1 MRAWAVFRR
10 YPLTCNLTI
19 PAVCKMR
26 SPQNHHFDTLD
37 ALRGCAALVVALAHG
52 LHIFVEPAAPDL
64 KINTY
69 IAGFA
74 QASVMVFFVLSG
86 FLIGTS
92 IQNNIKNNS
101 RAFSLA
107 QYARSRA
114 LRIYPPLLLAT
125 LLTVLIIEAS
135 WAFVPKEF
143 ATRAFQTTYQQI
155 FGSLFFLNG
164 FFTPGVRI
172 NGPLWSLSIEVW
184 YYAVA
189 GLLFTARPFLMLIG
203 VLLFW
208 IGFQS
213 NPFFYPYSQVW
224 AAGFA
229 LCFVQGRNIHR
240 IIKWAA
246 LLASISLAF
255 HALDPLTTFA
265 TTKKNDDIIQY
276 NVRIGLAF
284 TFALFLMIN
293 SNRIKIHIGKQA
305 ATFSYTLYLIH
316 FPVLM
321 FTHSLMRSHL
331 GNGLVTATTV
341 MLCVL
346 AACVLLSKFASTY
359 VENQHWSSKIIAY
372 KMPLPFTRRISSRNE
387 TP

>member
-1 MRAWAVFRR
+1 
-10 YPLTCNLTI
+10 
-19 PAVCKMR
+19 MR

-37 ALRGCAALVVALAHG
+37 TLRGCAALVVALAHG
-52 LHIFVEPAAPDL
+52 LSIFVESAAPGL

-69 IAGFA
+69 IVGFA

-92 IQNNIKNNS
+92 IQNNIKKNNG
-101 RAFSLA
+101 AFSVA

-135 WAFVPKEF
+135 WAFVPQEY
-143 ATRAFQTTYQQI
+143 ATRAFRTTYQQV

-164 FFTPGVRI
+164 FFTPGVSI

-184 YYAVA
+184 YYAIA
-189 GLLFTARPFLMLIG
+189 GLLFTARPFLILIG
-203 VLLFW
+203 ALLFW
-208 IGFQS
+208 IGLQS

-229 LCFVQGRNIHR
+229 LCFVQGWNIHR

-246 LLASISLAF
+246 LLAAVSLAF

-284 TFALFLMIN
+284 TFALFLIIS
-293 SNRIKIHIGKQA
+293 SNRIRIHIGKKTA
-305 ATFSYTLYLIH
+305 AFSYTLYLIH

-321 FTHSLMRSHL
+321 FTHSLMMSHL
-331 GNGLVTATTV
+331 GNGLVTATAV

-346 AACVLLSKFASTY
+346 VACILLAKFASAY
-359 VENQHWSSKIIAY
+359 VENQHWCSKIIAH
-372 KMPLPFTRRISSRNE
+372 KMPLLFTKRISSRDE